1 MSNKQR
7 TQLHTNSII
16 SKAHK
21 HHKPKYGTMG
31 SVATG
36 YDNDGDDDGDVRD
49 DNDAT
54 RTMATAHQAGYYAHL
69 IRNWKNMWQRRNGR
83 Q

>member
-7 TQLHTNSII
+7 TQLHTKSII

-21 HHKPKYGTMG
+21 HHTPKYGIMG

-36 YDNDGDDDGDVRD
+36 YDKDGDGDGDVRH

-54 RTMATAHQAGYYAHL
+54 LCQ
-69 IRNWKNMWQRRNGR
+69 Q
-83 Q
+83 